1 MSNTIFFKQFKT
13 KFIKNSMKIMI
24 IFTKLIQYIQLFT
37 VIFYNIIFSES
48 RY

>member
-1 MSNTIFFKQFKT
+1 MSNTIFFKRFKT
-13 KFIKNSMKIMI
+13 KFIKSSMKIMI
-24 IFTKLIQYIQLFT
+24 IFTKLIQYIQLLT